1 MRARHARTCVCTCL
15 MHMHMHV
22 RMGGA
27 CPRVRPDPGWLYRHS
42 RARNARGSQCICP
55 CCTRAPA
62 RECQGVRPAALR
74 VSRSAP
80 SRGPVSRCVPCARQ
94 WVQTPNT
101 NGEDLLT
108 ACRRYT
114 KHGTL
119 RSWGYLTP
127 NPPVIN
133 LCMVMCMG
141 RRRLRESLGDTSL
154 RARGLM
160 PLSIHGWGT
169 IVNPCARL
177 AQPLYLPPCTGADP
191 ARARACAAPAHP
203 ALWFTP
209 RQGPRCAGATNDVR
223 RGWARGHDAEA
234 RRCRPT
240 VRRARR
246 HRLTPGC
253 GATRGRTGRAP
264 LARPVAP
271 ASRNSTGSTGPRP

>member
-1 MRARHARTCVCTCL
+1 MTPTAEGTHPRVAEAVSLARPLPAQSSTSRHMYMHTHARVHVHV
-15 MHMHMHV
+15 HM

-27 CPRVRPDPGWLYRHS
+27 CPRVRPDPGWPYRHS

-80 SRGPVSRCVPCARQ
+80 SRGPVSRCVPRARQ

-133 LCMVMCMG
+133 LHDTAGVSG
-141 RRRLRESLGDTSL
+141 RAHTHR
-154 RARGLM
+154 
-160 PLSIHGWGT
+160 
-169 IVNPCARL
+169 
-177 AQPLYLPPCTGADP
+177 
-191 ARARACAAPAHP
+191 PAH
-203 ALWFTP
+203 
-209 RQGPRCAGATNDVR
+209 
-223 RGWARGHDAEA
+223 
-234 RRCRPT
+234 
-240 VRRARR
+240 
-246 HRLTPGC
+246 
-253 GATRGRTGRAP
+253 
-264 LARPVAP
+264 
-271 ASRNSTGSTGPRP
+271 